1 MTPEGAANS
10 TSFKMEGSGSGGGSY
25 ALPYVSRKTTDAAV
39 IDSIVWSATSG
50 GTATVTTHSNDAPPH
65 ATAGSD
71 DIASDGRCLADAVIA
86 SLLSAFDV
94 KAHRID
100 RRVGAGQHIG
110 NHPLVSSVDLD
121 RTKIRIIG
129 AEEFATAVRM
139 P

>member
-25 ALPYVSRKTTDAAV
+25 APPYVSRKTTDAAV

-71 DIASDGRCLADAVIA
+71 DIASDGRCLADRPLWRFFRPKRKLYNRKPRDIDDPRRA
-86 SLLSAFDV
+86 SKSAEACISV
-94 KAHRID
+94 PSLAIILTMRS
-100 RRVGAGQHIG
+100 
-110 NHPLVSSVDLD
+110 VS
-121 RTKIRIIG
+121 
-129 AEEFATAVRM
+129 
-139 P
+139 